1 MRSSIVLNVDD
12 HDAARYARSRI
23 LSGAGF
29 HVFDAANGEQTLA
42 LAEKHQPD
50 VILLDVHLPDRSG
63 IEVCRLLKREHH
75 DNSVI
80 VIQISASALTPS
92 HATAAL
98 DAGADAY
105 LMEPVDPDVLVATVK
120 AMLRLHD
127 AERALTHAKH
137 QLETANNE
145 LRRSNE
151 DLQQFA
157 FAASH
162 DLQEPLRTIITFT
175 EAIAQELDPVLT
187 ENQRGYIRHI
197 AGSTERMR
205 VLIRDLLAYSQV
217 GREGRTEGAVDLAN
231 AVAWAMANLREQIE
245 ESGAKVDIA
254 GSLPLV
260 WGDFA
265 HVGLLFQ
272 NLLSNS
278 LKYRKPDVPPVI
290 RIQAERSSPSEWTVS
305 VADNGVGIDRKFQE
319 MIFAPF
325 KRLHGGE
332 IPGTGIGLALCR
344 RIMEAHGGRISVES
358 ARGQGATFRLTF
370 SAV

>member
-29 HVFDAANGEQTLA
+29 HVFDAATGEQTLA
-42 LAEKHQPD
+42 MAEKHQPD
-50 VILLDVHLPDRSG
+50 VILLDVHLPDRNG
-63 IEVCRLLKREHH
+63 IEVCRLLKRAHH

-80 VIQISASALTPS
+80 VIQISASAITPS

-127 AERALTHAKH
+127 AERSLAHAKR
-137 QLETANNE
+137 QLETTNNE

-162 DLQEPLRTIITFT
+162 DLQEPLRMITTFT
-175 EAIAQELDPVLT
+175 EAIAQELDPFLT
-187 ENQRGYIRHI
+187 ENQRSYINHI
-197 AGSTERMR
+197 VNGAGRMR
-205 VLIRDLLAYSQV
+205 VLIHDLLAYSQV
-217 GREGRTEGAVDLAN
+217 GREGRSEGAVDLAN
-231 AVAWAMANLREQIE
+231 AVAWAAANLEEQIE
-245 ESGAKVDIA
+245 ELGAKVEVA
-254 GSLPLV
+254 ESLPLV

-278 LKYRKPDVPPVI
+278 LKYRKPGVPPVV
-290 RIQAERSSPSEWTVS
+290 RIQAERSSDSEWTVS
-305 VADNGVGIDRKFQE
+305 VADNGVGIDPKFQE
-319 MIFAPF
+319 RIFAPF
-325 KRLHGGE
+325 KRLHGAE
-332 IPGTGIGLALCR
+332 IPGSGIGLALCR
-344 RIMEAHGGRISVES
+344 RIMEAHGGRIWVES
-358 ARGQGATFRLTF
+358 ALGEGTTFRLTF

>member
-42 LAEKHQPD
+42 MAEAHHPD
-50 VILLDVHLPDRSG
+50 VILLDVHLPDQNG
-63 IEVCRLLKREHH
+63 IEVCRLLKRAHH
-75 DNSVI
+75 DNSLI
-80 VIQISASALTPS
+80 VIQISASALSPS
-92 HATAAL
+92 HAIAAL

-105 LMEPVDPDVLVATVK
+105 LMEPVDPDVLVSTVK

-127 AERALTHAKH
+127 AERSLALAKR

-162 DLQEPLRTIITFT
+162 DLQEPLRMVTTFT
-175 EAIAQELDPVLT
+175 DAIAQELDPVLT
-187 ENQRGYIRHI
+187 ENQRVYIQRI
-197 AGSTERMR
+197 AGGTERMR
-205 VLIRDLLAYSQV
+205 VLIRALLAYSQV
-217 GREGRTEGAVDLAN
+217 GREGRTEGAVDLAK
-231 AVAWAMANLREQIE
+231 ALAWAMANLREQIE
-245 ESGAKVDIA
+245 ELGAKIDVA
-254 GSLPLV
+254 GSLPSV

-265 HVGLLFQ
+265 HAGLLFQ

-278 LKYRKPDVPPVI
+278 LKYRKPGVPPVI
-290 RIQAERSSPSEWTVS
+290 RIQAERSSPLEWTVS
-305 VADNGVGIDRKFQE
+305 IADNGVGIDLKFQE
-319 MIFAPF
+319 TIFAPF

-332 IPGTGIGLALCR
+332 IPGSGIGLALCR
-344 RIMEAHGGRISVES
+344 RIMEAHGGRIWVES